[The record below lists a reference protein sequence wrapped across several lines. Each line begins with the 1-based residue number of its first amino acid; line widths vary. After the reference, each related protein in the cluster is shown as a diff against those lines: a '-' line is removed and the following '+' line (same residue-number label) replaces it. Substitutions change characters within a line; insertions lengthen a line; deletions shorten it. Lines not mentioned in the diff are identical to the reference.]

1 MTFLWWQWL
10 LLGIG
15 LMAAELATPGGFY
28 LAFFGVSA
36 VVVGLLSAVGAAG
49 PLWSELLLFSVLSVG
64 SLFVFRGR
72 LLKWFQADPQLPSV
86 DLLVGEVGTATE
98 ELAPDAV
105 GRVEL
110 RATTWSARN
119 RGTRGIAVGNRVTVI
134 GVDGLML
141 FVEQEGVR

>member
-10 LLGIG
+10 LLGFG

-28 LAFFGVSA
+28 IIFFGLAA
-36 VVVGLLSAVGAAG
+36 VIVGLLAGVGASG
-49 PLWSELLLFSVLSVG
+49 PLWTQMLLFSALAVG
-64 SLFVFRGR
+64 SLLVFRGR
-72 LLKWFQADPQLPSV
+72 LLKWLQADPQQPSV

-98 ELAPDAV
+98 DLALDQV

-110 RATTWSARN
+110 RGTTWSARN
-119 RGTRGIAVGNRVTVI
+119 RGARAIARGARVTVV

-141 FVEQEGVR
+141 FVELEGAR